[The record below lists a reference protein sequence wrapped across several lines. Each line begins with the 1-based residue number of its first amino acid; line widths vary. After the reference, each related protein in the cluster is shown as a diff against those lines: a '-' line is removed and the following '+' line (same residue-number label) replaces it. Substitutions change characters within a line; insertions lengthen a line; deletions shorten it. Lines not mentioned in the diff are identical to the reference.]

1 MLGIKFSLSLIG
13 IITFLIIFADFFAP
27 YPYDLQNR
35 EAPFHPPTRIHFI
48 KDGKLTFPYVNKY
61 ELTDPLFKVYREN
74 KNISCRLKFFT
85 RTPYGFKFVSVDE
98 PCKLYILGAD
108 KLGRDV
114 LSRLLYGGRY
124 SLGVAIIGTL
134 TTFLIGAIIGGISG
148 YFGGWVD
155 TFIMR
160 LVEVLMSIP
169 AFYLLLSLRAVF
181 PLELSSGQIFLIIVF
196 ILSFLGWAS
205 LARVVRGMVLSI
217 REKEFVLAAKTYGAS
232 TLRILFKHILPN
244 TYFYL
249 IVSATM
255 SIPAFILGE
264 ASLSLLGLGIQEP
277 EPSWGNMLSD
287 VRNVNILASYP
298 WLVAPGVAIFLTIL
312 AFNILGD
319 SLLKKQRYESQGK

>member
-74 KNISCRLKFFT
+74 KNVSCRLKFFT
-85 RTPYGFKFVSVDE
+85 RTPYGFKFVSVEE

-134 TTFLIGAIIGGISG
+134 TTFLIGAVIGGISG

-255 SIPAFILGE
+255 SIPAFTIP
-264 ASLSLLGLGIQEP
+264 LLPQRF
-277 EPSWGNMLSD
+277 S
-287 VRNVNILASYP
+287 
-298 WLVAPGVAIFLTIL
+298 LTIH
-312 AFNILGD
+312 
-319 SLLKKQRYESQGK
+319 QRH